1 MIKPT
6 QKFKYDFN
14 LVLNH
19 YQVDVDE
26 AKFEKARVMA
36 NYHDAA
42 LCYAAIAEEIK
53 MGLIDNAHTKDIND
67 TNG

>member
-1 MIKPT
+1 MTLLKPT
-6 QKFKYDFN
+6 QKFKDDFN

-36 NYHDAA
+36 NYNDAA
-42 LCYAAIAEEIK
+42 MCYAAISDEIK
-53 MGLIDNAHTKDIND
+53 RGLI
-67 TNG
+67 

>member
-1 MIKPT
+1 MTKPT
-6 QKFKYDFN
+6 QKFKDDFN

-42 LCYAAIAEEIK
+42 LCYAAVAEEIK
-53 MGLIDNAHTKDIND
+53 RGLI
-67 TNG
+67 

>member
-1 MIKPT
+1 MQISKE
-6 QKFKYDFN
+6 FKDDFN

-19 YQVDVDE
+19 YRVDPEE

-36 NYHDAA
+36 NYNDAA

-53 MGLIDNAHTKDIND
+53 RGLI
-67 TNG
+67 

>member
-1 MIKPT
+1 MQISKE
-6 QKFKYDFN
+6 FKDDFN

-19 YQVDVDE
+19 YRVDTEE

-36 NYHDAA
+36 NYSDAS

-53 MGLIDNAHTKDIND
+53 RGLI
-67 TNG
+67 

>member
-1 MIKPT
+1 MILLKPT
-6 QKFKYDFN
+6 QKFKDDFN

-19 YQVDVDE
+19 YQVDVEE

-42 LCYAAIAEEIK
+42 LCYAAIADEIK
-53 MGLIDNAHTKDIND
+53 RGLI
-67 TNG
+67 

>member
-1 MIKPT
+1 MQISKE
-6 QKFKYDFN
+6 FKDDFN

-19 YQVDVDE
+19 YQVDVEE

-36 NYHDAA
+36 NYRDAA
-42 LCYAAIAEEIK
+42 LCYAAIADEIK

>member
-1 MIKPT
+1 MTLLKPT
-6 QKFKYDFN
+6 QKFRDDFN

-42 LCYAAIAEEIK
+42 LCYAAIADEINR
-53 MGLIDNAHTKDIND
+53 GLI
-67 TNG
+67 

>member
-1 MIKPT
+1 MEIGKSMPIGKHPT
-6 QKFKYDFN
+6 QKFKHDFN

-42 LCYAAIAEEIK
+42 RCYDDIAKNIK
-53 MGLIDNAHTKDIND
+53 KVLTSDI
-67 TNG
+67 

>member
-1 MIKPT
+1 MTLLKPT
-6 QKFKYDFN
+6 QKFKDDFN

-19 YQVDVDE
+19 YRVDPEE

-36 NYHDAA
+36 NYNDAA

-53 MGLIDNAHTKDIND
+53 RGLI
-67 TNG
+67 

>member
-1 MIKPT
+1 MEIGESMLIGKHPT
-6 QKFKYDFN
+6 QKFKHDFN

-42 LCYAAIAEEIK
+42 LCYAAIADEIK
-53 MGLIDNAHTKDIND
+53 RGLV
-67 TNG
+67 

>member
-1 MIKPT
+1 MQISK
-6 QKFKYDFN
+6 QFKDDFN

-19 YQVDVDE
+19 YRVDVEE

-42 LCYAAIAEEIK
+42 LCYAAIADEIK
-53 MGLIDNAHTKDIND
+53 RGLI
-67 TNG
+67 

>member
-1 MIKPT
+1 MTLLKPT

-26 AKFEKARVMA
+26 ANFEKARVMA

-42 LCYAAIAEEIK
+42 LCYASIADEIK
-53 MGLIDNAHTKDIND
+53 RGLI
-67 TNG
+67 

>member
-1 MIKPT
+1 MEIGESMLIGKHPT
-6 QKFKYDFN
+6 QKFKHDFN

-42 LCYAAIAEEIK
+42 LCYAAIADEINR
-53 MGLIDNAHTKDIND
+53 GLV
-67 TNG
+67 

>member
-1 MIKPT
+1 MQISR
-6 QKFKYDFN
+6 QFKEDFN

-19 YQVDVDE
+19 YQVDVEE

-36 NYHDAA
+36 NYRDAA
-42 LCYAAIAEEIK
+42 LCYAAIADEIK

-67 TNG
+67 THS

>member
-1 MIKPT
+1 MQKTWSNKGSFKIIKPT

-53 MGLIDNAHTKDIND
+53 RGLV
-67 TNG
+67 

>member
-1 MIKPT
+1 MLKPT
-6 QKFKYDFN
+6 QKFKDDFN

-19 YQVDVDE
+19 YQVDTEE

-36 NYHDAA
+36 NYNDAA

-53 MGLIDNAHTKDIND
+53 MGFI
-67 TNG
+67 

>member
-1 MIKPT
+1 LFKPT
-6 QKFKYDFN
+6 QKFKDDFN

-36 NYHDAA
+36 NYNDAA
-42 LCYAAIAEEIK
+42 LCYAAIADEIK
-53 MGLIDNAHTKDIND
+53 RELI
-67 TNG
+67 

>member
-6 QKFKYDFN
+6 QKFKDDFN

-19 YQVDVDE
+19 YQVDTEE
-26 AKFEKARVMA
+26 AKQEKERVEA
-36 NYHDAA
+36 NYSDAA

-53 MGLIDNAHTKDIND
+53 RGLI
-67 TNG
+67 